1 MSGSFIERNKAWI
14 LPLLG
19 VMAVGVIYMNVKMLG
34 PKPTPPPEPAA
45 AGPAPGPA
53 ASAAPAPVAP
63 PPSAPAAPTPGS
75 ELWADL
81 RALETPAPAL
91 NAKEALLAKAAET
104 LKGEDLA
111 GPGGATGPGRTGPS
125 LEEAPRP
132 KAATS
137 GPAPVFGPVPEVD
150 FLIRSAQGA
159 SAWREGAGI
168 REGQELA
175 PGWRVR
181 RITQGMVEVEGPGG
195 RVRKWTNPLR
205 AQTSPSPTPSSI
217 PPREVP

>member
-34 PKPTPPPEPAA
+34 PKP
-45 AGPAPGPA
+45 
-53 ASAAPAPVAP
+53 APAPEAAAAP
-63 PPSAPAAPTPGS
+63 GAPPPQPALAPPSAPALPPPASAPATPGS
-75 ELWADL
+75 DLWADL
-81 RALETPAPAL
+81 KALEAPGLGL
-91 NAKEALLAKAAET
+91 NAKEALLAKAAERLRSEAVEPT
-104 LKGEDLA
+104 PA
-111 GPGGATGPGRTGPS
+111 IGPRPR

-132 KAATS
+132 RATAS
-137 GPAPVFGPVPEVD
+137 GPTPVIGAVPDVD

-159 SAWREGAGI
+159 SAWREGAGV

-181 RITQGMVEVEGPGG
+181 RITPGMVEVEGPGG
-195 RVRKWTNPLR
+195 RVQKWTNPLR
-205 AQTSPSPTPSSI
+205 AQATTRQIPSSI